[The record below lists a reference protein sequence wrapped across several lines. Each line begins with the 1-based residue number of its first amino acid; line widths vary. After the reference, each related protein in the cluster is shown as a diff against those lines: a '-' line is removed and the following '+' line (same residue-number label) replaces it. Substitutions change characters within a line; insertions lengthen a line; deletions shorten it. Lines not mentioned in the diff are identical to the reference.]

1 MPFGTL
7 FAMDKNIK
15 LLSFFLT
22 ALAISLP
29 FMSWLRYAPLPDW
42 VSDASAF
49 ALLGLAMLCLC
60 FLKLEKVYVSW
71 LELVLLVVAI
81 VMLQSVFYSQL
92 AIVFV
97 GLVLFVV
104 LLRSCLKSSDINSL
118 IEVLAKVVVVFALL
132 QSFVG
137 IFQALRMGQY
147 FYGLI
152 VYSPSSLE
160 VVGNVAQ
167 RNQYAHFLFW
177 GVLSACYLYA
187 IGRMRYR
194 FVLLFLLPVILA
206 ISWSG
211 ARLPLAY
218 MLLTLMLVWYWY
230 RSLADDGKGR
240 SEVKSF
246 AWAVVGAA
254 LLMFCF
260 QLLNSE
266 IMLLLSKVG
275 LPINV
280 VSGSDRIMDG
290 GLGARRR
297 IEWTKAWLVFMGH
310 PWFGVGWGGF
320 AAETVK
326 MEWLS
331 GLPKQP
337 ESSLFTHSHNLFF
350 QLLAETGLFGTVPVA
365 LGLCH
370 LFFRLLKK
378 VKKHKESLWLCC
390 VFVVILVHSM
400 FEYPMWYM
408 PFLIM
413 FILICALVKGGE
425 WSVSL
430 RPRFVKGL
438 SFLFGVGFLLYF
450 LVGLNS
456 FWTIV
461 QYSAPSLNEKDN
473 VVRLEGLSNI
483 GRNPFWARD
492 VDMALANYM
501 VPTSEQLDIKLA
513 HFEMLARYRPYP
525 NVLLKL
531 AILRA
536 LGGDEVG
543 ANKSLKMAIANYPD
557 YVNGFVGMLASQNSP
572 QVVPLRQLAMVAAQA
587 YAQHPPHSEAAQ
599 LAAVMTVTAPVTRKP
614 LF

>member
-1 MPFGTL
+1 
-7 FAMDKNIK
+7 
-15 LLSFFLT
+15 
-22 ALAISLP
+22 
-29 FMSWLRYAPLPDW
+29 MSWLRYVPLPDW

-49 ALLGLAMLCLC
+49 ALLGMAMLCFC
-60 FLKLEKVYVSW
+60 FFDFDKVVVSW
-71 LELVLLVVAI
+71 LELVLLIFAM
-81 VMLQSVFYSQL
+81 VMLQSSFYSQL

-97 GLVLFVV
+97 GLALFVL
-104 LLRSCLKSSDINSL
+104 LLRSCLRPPDVNSL
-118 IEVLAKVVVVFALL
+118 ISMLATIVVVFALL
-132 QSFVG
+132 QSFIG
-137 IFQALRMGQY
+137 IFQVLRMGQY

-152 VYSPSSLE
+152 VYSPTSLD
-160 VVGNVAQ
+160 VVGNIAQ
-167 RNQYAHFLFW
+167 RNQYANFLFW
-177 GVLSACYLYA
+177 GVLSVCYLYA
-187 IGRMRYR
+187 TGNLRYR
-194 FVLLFLLPVILA
+194 FVLFFLLPVILT

-218 MLLTLMLVWYWY
+218 MLLALLLVWYWY
-230 RSLADDGKGR
+230 RSLAYDEKGR

-260 QLLNSE
+260 QLWNSE
-266 IMLLLSKVG
+266 IMLLLSKIG
-275 LPINV
+275 LPVNV

-297 IEWTKAWLVFMGH
+297 IEWTKAWLVFMEH

-337 ESSLFTHSHNLFF
+337 ESWLFTHSHNLFF

-365 LGLCH
+365 LGLCY
-370 LFFRLLKK
+370 LLFRLLKK
-378 VKKHKESLWLCC
+378 VKKDKESLWLCC

-413 FILICALVKGGE
+413 FILICALVKGCE

-438 SFLFGVGFLLYF
+438 SFFFGVSSLLYF

-473 VVRLEGLSNI
+473 IVRLEALSNI

-513 HFEMLARYRPYP
+513 HFEMLARYHPYP

-531 AILRA
+531 AILQA
-536 LGGDEVG
+536 LEGDEAG

-572 QVVPLRQLAMVAAQA
+572 QVVPLRQLAMGAARA
-587 YAQHPPHSEAAQ
+587 YAQHPPHSQAAQ
-599 LAAVMTVTAPVTRKP
+599 LAAVMTVAAPVTRKT